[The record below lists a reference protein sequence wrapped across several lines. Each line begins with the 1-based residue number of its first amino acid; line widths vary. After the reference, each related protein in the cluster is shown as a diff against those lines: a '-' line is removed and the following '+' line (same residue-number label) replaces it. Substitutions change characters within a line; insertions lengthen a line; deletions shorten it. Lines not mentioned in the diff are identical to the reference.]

1 MPIYTI
7 EKYYPVCV
15 HCQQDNVIVDA
26 IMRWDKVKNGWFMV
40 GDYNGGFT
48 KCINEDCNR
57 WEQDVAVDWI
67 LFNEGD
73 E

>member
-1 MPIYTI
+1 
-7 EKYYPVCV
+7 
-15 HCQQDNVIVDA
+15 
-26 IMRWDKVKNGWFMV
+26 MRWDKVKNDWFMV

-48 KCINEDCNR
+48 KCLNEDCDK
-57 WEQDVAVDWI
+57 WEQDVGVDWI